1 MRTNKQIDAIADL
14 FLGGAS
20 KTKAMIAGGYS
31 PRSAQSNTN
40 RIFPRGSYRYKRFVH
55 GLFIFGWNK
64 AKAARYAGYSPR
76 WAGANTTR
84 LMKHP
89 VVQAELLSARRALHP
104 ENYPAQECALG
115 ND

>member
-1 MRTNKQIDAIADL
+1 MRSNKQIDAMADL

-20 KTKAMIAGGYS
+20 KTRAMIAGGYS
-31 PRSAQSNTN
+31 RRSAQSNTN

-89 VVQAELLSARRALHP
+89 AVQAELLSARRALHP